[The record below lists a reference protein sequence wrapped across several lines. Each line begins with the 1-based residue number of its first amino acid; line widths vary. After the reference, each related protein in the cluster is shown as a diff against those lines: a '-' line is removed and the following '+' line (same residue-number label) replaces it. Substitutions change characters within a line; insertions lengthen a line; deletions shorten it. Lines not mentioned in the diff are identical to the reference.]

1 MLSFFQRFGS
11 QVIGS
16 LSGFDRLR
24 FRGTKGSA
32 AVTRKL
38 RLLRA
43 HGLITKVPSTHR
55 YVLSEKGRS
64 ACAAILAARQADT
77 TTLLQAASEICA
89 ADAKDRR

>member
-1 MLSFFQRFGS
+1 M
-11 QVIGS
+11 VN
-16 LSGFDRLR
+16 GFRNKDV
-24 FRGTKGSA
+24 RGLLCAAGEAGKRESA

-55 YVLSEKGRS
+55 YVLSQKGRS

-77 TTLLQAASEICA
+77 NTLVQAA
-89 ADAKDRR
+89 